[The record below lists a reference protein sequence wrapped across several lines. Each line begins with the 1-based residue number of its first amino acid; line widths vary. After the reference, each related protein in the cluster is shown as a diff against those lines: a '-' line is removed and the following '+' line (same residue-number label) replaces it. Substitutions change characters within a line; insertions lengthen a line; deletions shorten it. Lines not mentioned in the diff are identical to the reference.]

1 MGRMKNQKQE
11 PVNEWI
17 VPIGGVV
24 ENGLT
29 GGEKGRCSNQYG
41 RHGSAFGGRWRVGY
55 GWGLKVDEFVEHR
68 L

>member
-1 MGRMKNQKQE
+1 MS
-11 PVNEWI
+11 EWI
-17 VPIGGVV
+17 VPVGGVV
-24 ENGLT
+24 ENGRT

-55 GWGLKVDEFVEHR
+55 GWGLKVDEFVEHK